1 MAWLDIFRQYGLFPG
16 SDVRATQSN
25 PKQSRSESVVATN
38 PTDRSNLIAAS
49 KKFIDP
55 VKYHFTVAPVFP
67 KTGGGLWTEATL
79 PPGSWDGMTDPALA
93 FNHLGHAFL
102 VAEPL
107 RFGPSDIK
115 VTGIQ
120 VKRWRIS

>member
-1 MAWLDIFRQYGLFPG
+1 
-16 SDVRATQSN
+16 VNQSS
-25 PKQSRSESVVATN
+25 PSH

-120 VKRWRIS
+120 PFRLTNRGQTWLSPEARLFTRIPSWLASA